1 VGAVDRHAARVGQ
14 RLRRR
19 CIVTRVVHASLD
31 GARPPSF
38 GVAEGG
44 GDLSPRVFTARW
56 QTRVA
61 GLLRTSGRQASTAS
75 VIEAARLAETL
86 ASLRDLALP
95 GLDEMREAS
104 LATLCLGES
113 APWRLIETEL
123 VIGGAVGEI
132 AADVPQM
139 PLQADLTRWQRKLK
153 LKPEALDRDVSLDLR
168 SDAGLAK
175 SLLLHRLNLINVPW
189 GRLLDAGSSRGTFR
203 ESWKLRWDPEFSVRL
218 AEALVH
224 GTTVEQAAGNAA
236 IATARKAATF
246 RDISAA
252 VRDCL
257 LAGLGDAARVTIG
270 VLQGAAAVTSDVAAL
285 AGAIPP
291 LVDGPSI
298 RHGTRDAGRG
308 AAARW

>member
-1 VGAVDRHAARVGQ
+1 
-14 RLRRR
+14 
-19 CIVTRVVHASLD
+19 
-31 GARPPSF
+31 
-38 GVAEGG
+38 
-44 GDLSPRVFTARW
+44 
-56 QTRVA
+56 
-61 GLLRTSGRQASTAS
+61 

-132 AADVPQM
+132 ADDVPQM
-139 PLQADLTRWQRKLK
+139 PLQADLTRWQKKLK

-189 GRLLDAGSSRGTFR
+189 GRLADAGSSRGTFR
-203 ESWKLRWDPEFSVRL
+203 ENWTLRWEPELSVRL

-224 GTTVEQAAGNAA
+224 GTTVEQASGNAA
-236 IATARKAATF
+236 IAAACWPG
-246 RDISAA
+246 SP
-252 VRDCL
+252 
-257 LAGLGDAARVTIG
+257 
-270 VLQGAAAVTSDVAAL
+270 
-285 AGAIPP
+285 IP
-291 LVDGPSI
+291 
-298 RHGTRDAGRG
+298 RA
-308 AAARW
+308 